1 MFAAQ
6 SCVYAAN
13 FVARALSAQTA
24 SREKHRF
31 LVGTCSVNEKNEVSV
46 LEYHEAVN
54 QIEVAAVYNHPDQV
68 WALEPSPNAL
78 DLVLTSHESPGGDAA
93 VSLWRMPHQTEESVQ
108 AGTVV
113 EDKLELQQVATW
125 VPPAHT
131 SQSSSSS
138 SPVQSLRWHPTK
150 TTAVLATDTGS
161 VHLLTLAEASV
172 SRAEAF
178 AFDTS
183 DGDLHVCSSLTRGVA
198 AWDPHASANAAAA
211 HGPTLHLLDT
221 RKMKAAHVLAQA
233 HAGAIRD
240 VEFNPNKPSV
250 LVTCGDD
257 RKVKFWDVR
266 NLVTPVRTLAGHSHY
281 AWCVRFNPFHD
292 QLLLSGGSDNLVN
305 LWRVASCSS
314 APWISADDAA
324 VGSSGTSSS
333 SSSSGGGGSSSG
345 SGIGAAGGDES
356 GAGGDVNSSSSDPP
370 DVKVRVIDQH
380 EDSVY
385 GVAWSPADAWMYCS
399 LSYDG
404 TVILNH
410 VPSSEK
416 YKILL

>member
-6 SCVYAAN
+6 SCVYATNYA
-13 FVARALSAQTA
+13 ARALSAQTA

-31 LVGTCSVNEKNEVSV
+31 LVGTCSVNESNEVSV
-46 LEYHEAVN
+46 LEYHETVN

-68 WALEPSPNAL
+68 WALEPSPNTL

-113 EDKLELQQVATW
+113 EDKLELQQLATW
-125 VPPAHT
+125 LPHTQQQPTPPPLP
-131 SQSSSSS
+131 
-138 SPVQSLRWHPTK
+138 PVQSLRWHPTK
-150 TTAVLATDTGS
+150 TTAVLAAGTGT
-161 VHLLTLAEASV
+161 VQLLALAEASIT
-172 SRAEAF
+172 STDTF

-183 DGDLHVCSSLTRGVA
+183 DGDQHMCSSLTSGVA
-198 AWDPHASANAAAA
+198 AWDPHASTNAAAA
-211 HGPTLHLLDT
+211 HGPTLCLLDT
-221 RKMKAAHVLAQA
+221 RKMKATHTLAEAHT
-233 HAGAIRD
+233 GAIRD

-250 LVTCGDD
+250 LVSCGDD

-266 NLVTPVRTLAGHSHY
+266 NLVSPVRTLAGHSHY

-314 APWISADDAA
+314 APWIGAEEPAGGTP
-324 VGSSGTSSS
+324 GSNN
-333 SSSSGGGGSSSG
+333 SG
-345 SGIGAAGGDES
+345 SGSSNG
-356 GAGGDVNSSSSDPP
+356 GAGTGATGEGNGGAGDDADSSSDPP